1 MTLQLSGITRLLN
14 TKYILTK
21 LNGLPRLPNL
31 LKKKKK
37 SSFQNTPKGQ
47 KPLGEALL
55 FSKYYSRTLVPVQ
68 DTTTSFRVHG
78 VTTMMKLSERP
89 AIVRAIL

>member
-14 TKYILTK
+14 TKYSLTK

-31 LKKKKK
+31 LLKKKK

-47 KPLGEALL
+47 KPLGEALPLCSDLLVRPCIKSAML
-55 FSKYYSRTLVPVQ
+55 FLLF
-68 DTTTSFRVHG
+68 D
-78 VTTMMKLSERP
+78 
-89 AIVRAIL
+89 